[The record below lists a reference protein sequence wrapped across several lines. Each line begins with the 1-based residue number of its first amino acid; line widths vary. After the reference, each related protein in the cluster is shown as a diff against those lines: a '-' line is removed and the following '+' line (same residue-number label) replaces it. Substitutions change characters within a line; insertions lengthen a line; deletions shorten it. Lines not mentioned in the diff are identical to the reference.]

1 MHTVVRSYSG
11 KGAKELVDTIEKNKK
26 EIEKLLRSIKGFHH
40 YYLVRTA
47 DGGFSVSVYH
57 DKDGTDESIRVAK
70 DWIAKNAGNL
80 GVAPPTVLEGSAALH
95 FK

>member
-11 KGAKELVDTIEKNKK
+11 KGAKELVDSIEKNKK

-40 YYLVRTA
+40 YYLARTA